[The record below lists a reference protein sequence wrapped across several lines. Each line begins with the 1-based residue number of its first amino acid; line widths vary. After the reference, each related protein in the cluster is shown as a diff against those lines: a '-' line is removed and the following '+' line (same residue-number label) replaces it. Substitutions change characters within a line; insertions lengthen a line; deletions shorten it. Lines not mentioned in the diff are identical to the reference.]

1 MDEKGKILFHENKE
15 LILNKNLS
23 DIAALKPI
31 SKGLLENEGEV
42 FTYVDENERER
53 FVISTK
59 IKELGFIVITELDS
73 SEAFAPIYENLYKT
87 LTYSFVFIVIG
98 VIFAYILASYFQKNI
113 KKLQD
118 GILNFFAYLRYEK
131 SDIQSIQIKS
141 KDELGHMAALINE
154 GIKATQNNLLKDK
167 EAIIHVQDLIK
178 HISTGDLSHSV
189 NIKASNPQIDDLLK
203 LLNEMRQTLK
213 DFFSTSINT
222 IKDFASGNF
231 ITRINSQAYIADVKE
246 MFDTV
251 SLLGQSVCAMLEK
264 EFNIAND
271 LDSKSLIQRDFT
283 QNLFASIKEQS
294 AELNQASEQINLLSL
309 NAAIEAARAGE
320 HGRGFAVV
328 ADEVRNL
335 AESTQKSLAQI
346 EANSTSLVQS
356 IIETSS
362 VVNSQ
367 TQAMENV
374 SNIADKIFKSSSENM
389 RRIKDFQEMAKEIDE
404 IKSKKF

>member
-1 MDEKGKILFHENKE
+1 M
-15 LILNKNLS
+15 
-23 DIAALKPI
+23 PI
-31 SKGLLENEGEV
+31 SLL
-42 FTYVDENERER
+42 R
-53 FVISTK
+53 
-59 IKELGFIVITELDS
+59 
-73 SEAFAPIYENLYKT
+73 
-87 LTYSFVFIVIG
+87 
-98 VIFAYILASYFQKNI
+98 IFKKNI

-118 GILNFFAYLRYEK
+118 GILNFFAYLHYEK

-154 GIKATQNNLLKDK
+154 GIKAT
-167 EAIIHVQDLIK
+167 
-178 HISTGDLSHSV
+178 
-189 NIKASNPQIDDLLK
+189 
-203 LLNEMRQTLK
+203 
-213 DFFSTSINT
+213 
-222 IKDFASGNF
+222 
-231 ITRINSQAYIADVKE
+231 
-246 MFDTV
+246 
-251 SLLGQSVCAMLEK
+251 
-264 EFNIAND
+264 
-271 LDSKSLIQRDFT
+271 
-283 QNLFASIKEQS
+283 
-294 AELNQASEQINLLSL
+294 QINLLSL

-404 IKSKKF
+404 IANNVKDEIKSKKF